1 MSLPS
6 ALFLARSLFV
16 AAVVALGLGLGL
28 PALGRLGALLAFLA
42 LLGLG
47 LGVGLGVLLLELLER
62 GGLGLGP
69 LTGLLLA
76 ALLLGLGLEVGLAR
90 AALRR
95 EGHAQPVEQ
104 GERLLVRLG
113 GGCDRHVEAADLV
126 DRVVVDLRE
135 DDLLADAQRI
145 VAAAVE
151 GPRVE
156 PA

>member
-16 AAVVALGLGLGL
+16 AAVTLGLGLGL

-76 ALLLGLGLEVGLAR
+76 ALLLFLFLDVGLPR
-90 AALRR
+90 ATIL
-95 EGHAQPVEQ
+95 
-104 GERLLVRLG
+104 GER
-113 GGCDRHVEAADLV
+113 HPKPIE
-126 DRVVVDLRE
+126 
-135 DDLLADAQRI
+135 
-145 VAAAVE
+145 
-151 GPRVE
+151 
-156 PA
+156 